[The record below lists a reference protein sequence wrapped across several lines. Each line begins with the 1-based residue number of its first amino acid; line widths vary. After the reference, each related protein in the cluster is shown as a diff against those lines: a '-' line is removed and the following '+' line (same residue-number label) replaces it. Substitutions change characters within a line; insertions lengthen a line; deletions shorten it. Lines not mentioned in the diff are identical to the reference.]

1 MASVAAG
8 FFSSWTAPSKLE
20 SEWSNDLAE
29 AQHLLRDIAIDFDD
43 RDARFRR
50 GADGARLT
58 AGLRRRVDQKR
69 GERYRTTRASRHA
82 RMRRQDTRCAR
93 QHSAYVVLLALGT
106 RCLLGLLRWKTGGRG
121 FCALRA
127 DMPTFYNSAFF
138 ARTPL
143 SFRSPL
149 LRLRRTGR

>member
-58 AGLRRRVDQKR
+58 AGLRRRVDQKTR
-69 GERYRTTRASRHA
+69 RAGYRNAKDLAARAYASARHA
-82 RMRRQDTRCAR
+82 VCAPAQR
-93 QHSAYVVLLALGT
+93 IRGAGGTGDALPAWAVAVEDGRPRLL
-106 RCLLGLLRWKTGGRG
+106 C
-121 FCALRA
+121 
-127 DMPTFYNSAFF
+127 P
-138 ARTPL
+138 
-143 SFRSPL
+143 
-149 LRLRRTGR
+149 